1 MDLDLVNAELQVL
14 SEEEIQAKID
24 VQYEDFLE
32 EMYQLWA
39 MEQYAEDCY
48 DLDAEFYGVW

>member
-39 MEQYAEDCY
+39 MEQYADDCY

>member
-1 MDLDLVNAELQVL
+1 MDLDLINAELQVL
-14 SEEEIQAKID
+14 SEQEIQDKID
-24 VQYEDFLE
+24 AQYEDFLE

-39 MEQYAEDCY
+39 IEQYADDCY